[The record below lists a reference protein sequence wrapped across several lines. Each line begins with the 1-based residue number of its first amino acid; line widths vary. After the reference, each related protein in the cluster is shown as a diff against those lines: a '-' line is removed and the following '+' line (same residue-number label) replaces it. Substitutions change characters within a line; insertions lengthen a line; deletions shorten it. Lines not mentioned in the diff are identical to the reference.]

1 MLPSIDG
8 LNKRLSAL
16 QAIELQLA
24 EYLQLYAHE
33 EELTLGN
40 GPVVVFDAVEV
51 RLTGVTQVTA
61 VLSALLRSVEI
72 QQALMSAQLG
82 RLERRPKP
90 HPEADGDEVSGDAS
104 DAVEP

>member
-51 RLTGVTQVTA
+51 RLTGVTQVMA

-72 QQALMSAQLG
+72 QEALLSAQLS
-82 RLERRPKP
+82 RLERRPSRQS
-90 HPEADGDEVSGDAS
+90 EADGDEVSGDAS

>member
-8 LNKRLSAL
+8 LNKRLSDL

-24 EYLQLYAHE
+24 EYLQLYEHDD
-33 EELTLGN
+33 ELTIGN

-72 QQALMSAQLG
+72 QQALIAAQLS
-82 RLERRPKP
+82 RLKRRPKAK
-90 HPEADGDEVSGDAS
+90 PEADRDDVSGDTS